1 MFGTR
6 LGERSIN
13 PKIIAKLM
21 GHACVETAQK
31 YYIQATDK
39 GMERAVKL
47 TEISDEQFDSYLDNQ
62 NSNYGHNSKGLI
74 S

>member
-1 MFGTR
+1 M
-6 LGERSIN
+6 
-13 PKIIAKLM
+13 M
-21 GHACVETAQK
+21 GHACTETAQK
-31 YYIQATDK
+31 YYIQTTDK

-74 S
+74 